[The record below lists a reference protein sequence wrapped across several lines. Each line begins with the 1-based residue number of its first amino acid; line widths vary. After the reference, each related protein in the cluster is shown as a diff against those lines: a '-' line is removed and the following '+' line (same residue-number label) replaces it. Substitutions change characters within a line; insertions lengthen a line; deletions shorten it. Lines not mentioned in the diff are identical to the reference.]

1 MNSAVTASATGSNR
15 STALLVGRIL
25 IGILFLVAGFMKVM
39 NIAGTTGYMTKLGF
53 PAPELMAYLSTIIE
67 LAAGVLLIIGWQT
80 RRVAWLLIVYVVIA
94 TGMAHRFWEY
104 EPAQRV
110 NQINHFL
117 KNLAIM
123 GGLLEFSAMGA
134 GGFSL
139 DALSAKSALALP
151 SFAPK
156 SQQLA

>member
-1 MNSAVTASATGSNR
+1 MNSAVSATMTGNR
-15 STALLVGRIL
+15 SNVLLIGRIL
-25 IGILFLVAGFMKVM
+25 IGILFLVAGIMKAM

-80 RRVAWLLIVYVVIA
+80 RRVAWVLIVYVLIA

-117 KNLAIM
+117 KNLALIGAM
-123 GGLLEFSAMGA
+123 LYIVVGGPGSA
-134 GGFSL
+134 SV
-139 DALSAKSALALP
+139 DKS
-151 SFAPK
+151 
-156 SQQLA
+156 

>member
-1 MNSAVTASATGSNR
+1 MTKNV
-15 STALLVGRIL
+15 LLIGRIL
-25 IGILFLVAGFMKVM
+25 IGILFLVAGIMKAI

-53 PAPELMAYLSTIIE
+53 PAPELMAYLSTLIE

-80 RRVAWLLIVYVVIA
+80 RRVAWLLVVYVAIA

-117 KNLAIM
+117 KNLALI
-123 GGLLEFSAMGA
+123 GAMLYIIASGPGPA
-134 GGFSL
+134 SV
-139 DALSAKSALALP
+139 DKS
-151 SFAPK
+151 
-156 SQQLA
+156 

>member
-1 MNSAVTASATGSNR
+1 MAAISTTATGGNASNV
-15 STALLVGRIL
+15 LLVGRIL
-25 IGILFLVAGFMKVM
+25 VGILFLVAGIMKAM

-67 LAAGVLLIIGWQT
+67 LASGVLLIIGWQT
-80 RRVAWLLIVYVVIA
+80 RRVAWLLIVYLLIA

-117 KNLAIM
+117 KNLALIGAM
-123 GGLLEFSAMGA
+123 LYIAVSGPGSA
-134 GGFSL
+134 SV
-139 DALSAKSALALP
+139 DKS
-151 SFAPK
+151 
-156 SQQLA
+156 

>member
-1 MNSAVTASATGSNR
+1 MNSAVSARMTGGNTSNV
-15 STALLVGRIL
+15 LLVGRIL
-25 IGILFLVAGFMKVM
+25 IGILFVVAGIMKAM

-80 RRVAWLLIVYVVIA
+80 RRVAWLLVAYVVIA

-104 EPAQRV
+104 EPAQRA

-117 KNLAIM
+117 KNLALIGAM
-123 GGLLEFSAMGA
+123 LYIVVSGPGSA
-134 GGFSL
+134 SL
-139 DALSAKSALALP
+139 DKS
-151 SFAPK
+151 
-156 SQQLA
+156 

>member
-1 MNSAVTASATGSNR
+1 MNAAVTTSATGSNR

-53 PAPELMAYLSTIIE
+53 PAPELMAYLSTLIE
-67 LAAGVLLIIGWQT
+67 LASGVLLIIGWQT

-117 KNLAIM
+117 KNLALI
-123 GGLLEFSAMGA
+123 GAMLYIIASGPGPA
-134 GGFSL
+134 SV
-139 DALSAKSALALP
+139 DKS
-151 SFAPK
+151 
-156 SQQLA
+156 

>member
-1 MNSAVTASATGSNR
+1 MNAAVSATATGGNAR
-15 STALLVGRIL
+15 TFLLIARIL
-25 IGILFLVAGFMKVM
+25 IGILFLVAGVMKAM

-67 LAAGVLLIIGWQT
+67 IASGVLLIIGWQT
-80 RRVAWLLIVYVVIA
+80 RRVAWLLIVYVLIA

-117 KNLAIM
+117 KNLALI
-123 GGLLEFSAMGA
+123 GAMLYIVVSGP
-134 GGFSL
+134 GSSSV
-139 DALSAKSALALP
+139 DKS
-151 SFAPK
+151 
-156 SQQLA
+156 

>member
-1 MNSAVTASATGSNR
+1 MNSAVNASGGNTR
-15 STALLVGRIL
+15 TALLVGRIL
-25 IGILFLVAGFMKVM
+25 IGILFLVAGIMKAM

-53 PAPELMAYLSTIIE
+53 PAPELMAYLSTLIE

-80 RRVAWLLIVYVVIA
+80 RRVAWLLIVYVLIA

-117 KNLAIM
+117 KNLALIGAM
-123 GGLLEFSAMGA
+123 LYIIVSGPGSA
-134 GGFSL
+134 SV
-139 DALSAKSALALP
+139 DKS
-151 SFAPK
+151 
-156 SQQLA
+156 

>member
-1 MNSAVTASATGSNR
+1 MNSAVSATMTGNR
-15 STALLVGRIL
+15 SNVLLIGRIL
-25 IGILFLVAGFMKVM
+25 IGILFLVAGIMKAM

-67 LAAGVLLIIGWQT
+67 LAAGVPLIIGWQT
-80 RRVAWLLIVYVVIA
+80 RRVAWVLIVYVLIA

-117 KNLAIM
+117 KNLALIGAM
-123 GGLLEFSAMGA
+123 LYIVVGGPGSA
-134 GGFSL
+134 SV
-139 DALSAKSALALP
+139 DKS
-151 SFAPK
+151 
-156 SQQLA
+156 

>member
-1 MNSAVTASATGSNR
+1 MTKNV
-15 STALLVGRIL
+15 LLIGRIL
-25 IGILFLVAGFMKVM
+25 IGILFLVAGIMKAM

-53 PAPELMAYLSTIIE
+53 PAPELMAYLSSLIE

-80 RRVAWLLIVYVVIA
+80 RRVAWLLVVYVAIA

-117 KNLAIM
+117 KNLALI
-123 GGLLEFSAMGA
+123 GAMLYIIASGPGPA
-134 GGFSL
+134 SV
-139 DALSAKSALALP
+139 DKS
-151 SFAPK
+151 
-156 SQQLA
+156 

>member
-1 MNSAVTASATGSNR
+1 MNAAVTTSATGSNR

-117 KNLAIM
+117 KNLALIGAM
-123 GGLLEFSAMGA
+123 LYIVVSGPGSA
-134 GGFSL
+134 SV
-139 DALSAKSALALP
+139 DKS
-151 SFAPK
+151 
-156 SQQLA
+156 